1 MNIYL
6 YENKSGHYEHIY
18 FIIKLYEIKAGH
30 YKHIYIQ
37 YTYIVG
43 KYKIYLYEL

>member
-1 MNIYL
+1 MKKHVSGI
-6 YENKSGHYEHIY
+6 KSMKSFVFMSTPKTYR
-18 FIIKLYEIKAGH
+18 
-30 YKHIYIQ
+30 IYIQ